1 MNRAFVSERRT
12 GMRHTKFD
20 YRSYHG
26 RRTAT
31 DWLKWIA
38 LILAILA
45 ALAVAA
51 LLWGQKYF
59 TYTDGG
65 LRLTLPFLQ
74 QETPKPVDPGQVDVV
89 VEEPEPK
96 EDASHPVEPPQPAEA
111 TAAAAV
117 PLSAL
122 LDGSAATLAEQAG
135 ANSVVVEMKDAQ
147 GRLGWQ
153 SEQPLAG
160 AAKLPG
166 AEAPE
171 INRQLSAWDQDG
183 LCTIARLSC
192 FRDEALG
199 SNMAHTIRTG
209 SGYRWKDS
217 DGLHWASP
225 SDPEVQDY
233 LVGLMVELARLG
245 FDEIVLEHWG
255 YPAQSDGPLGNLQ
268 YPAGALEPVVTGF
281 LSRAASALEPYD
293 VRLSLAVSAGQ
304 LSGEDPGTGLT
315 TDALNS
321 SVDRIWMDGGRTED
335 LAVLNASGVTSA
347 GERLVSRCGA
357 LDPEEAGAQAIWT
370 ADGTL

>member
-1 MNRAFVSERRT
+1 MRR
-12 GMRHTKFD
+12 TKFD
-20 YRSYHG
+20 YRSHHG
-26 RRTAT
+26 RKTAT

-51 LLWGQKYF
+51 LRWGQKYF
-59 TYTDGG
+59 NYTDEG
-65 LRLTLPFLQ
+65 LKLTLPFFQ
-74 QETPKPVDPGQVDVV
+74 QESPKPADPGQVDVV
-89 VEEPEPK
+89 IEEEPEPK
-96 EDASHPVEPPQPAEA
+96 EDASQPVEPPKPEEA

-122 LDGSAATLAEQAG
+122 LDGSAAALAEQAG

-166 AEAPE
+166 ADAPE
-171 INRQLSAWDQDG
+171 LNEQLSAWNQKEFY
-183 LCTIARLSC
+183 TIARLSC
-192 FRDEALG
+192 FQDEALG
-199 SNMAHTIRTG
+199 SNMAHTIRTS
-209 SGYRWKDS
+209 SGYRWKDGG
-217 DGLHWASP
+217 GLHWASP
-225 SDPEVQDY
+225 SDQEVQDY
-233 LVGLMVELARLG
+233 LVGLMVELAQLG

-268 YPAGALEPVVTGF
+268 YPAGALEPVVTDF
-281 LSRAASALEPYD
+281 LARAASALESYD

-315 TDALNS
+315 AEALNA
-321 SVDRIWMDGGRTED
+321 SVDRIWMDGNRTEA
-335 LAVLNASGVTSA
+335 LAALNASGVTGA
-347 GERLVSRCGA
+347 AERLVSRSGA
-357 LDPEEAGAQAIWT
+357 LNPDEAGAQAVWA
-370 ADGTL
+370 ADGT

>member
-1 MNRAFVSERRT
+1 MRR
-12 GMRHTKFD
+12 TKFD

-26 RRTAT
+26 RRTTT

-38 LILAILA
+38 LVLAILA

-96 EDASHPVEPPQPAEA
+96 EDASQPVEPPQPEEA

-147 GRLGWQ
+147 GHLGWQ

-160 AAKLPG
+160 AKLPG

-171 INRQLSAWDQDG
+171 VNGQLSSWNQGG
-183 LCTIARLSC
+183 LYTAARLSC

-199 SNMAHTIRTG
+199 SNMAHTIRTS
-209 SGYRWKDS
+209 SGYRWKDGS
-217 DGLHWASP
+217 GLHWASP
-225 SDPEVQDY
+225 SDQEVQDY
-233 LVGLMVELARLG
+233 LIGLMVELAQLG

-255 YPAQSDGPLGNLQ
+255 YPSQSDGPLGNIQ
-268 YPAGALEPVVTGF
+268 AGNRYPAGELEPMVTGF
-281 LSRAASALEPYD
+281 LAQAASALEAYD

-315 TDALNS
+315 PEALNA
-321 SVDRIWMDGGRTED
+321 SVDRLWMEGGRTEA
-335 LAVLNASGVTSA
+335 LAALNASGVTRA
-347 GERLVSRCGA
+347 EERLVSRCGV
-357 LDPEEAGAQAIWT
+357 LDPEETGAQAIW
-370 ADGTL
+370 AAGGTP

>member
-1 MNRAFVSERRT
+1 MRR
-12 GMRHTKFD
+12 TKFD

-26 RRTAT
+26 KRTAT

-45 ALAVAA
+45 ALAVAV

-59 TYTDGG
+59 TYTDEG

-74 QETPKPVDPGQVDVV
+74 QEGRKPADPGQVDVV
-89 VEEPEPK
+89 IEEEEPK
-96 EDASHPVEPPQPAEA
+96 EDASHPVEPPQPEEA

-122 LDGSAATLAEQAG
+122 LDGSAAALAEQAG
-135 ANSVVVEMKDAQ
+135 ANSVVVEMKDVR

-166 AEAPE
+166 AEAPG
-171 INRQLSAWDQDG
+171 INEQLAAWNQGG
-183 LCTIARLSC
+183 LDTIARLSC

-199 SNMAHTIRTG
+199 SSMAHTIRTG

-217 DGLHWASP
+217 GGLHWASP
-225 SDPEVQDY
+225 SDPEVRDY
-233 LVGLMVELARLG
+233 LVGLMVELAQLG

-255 YPAQSDGPLGNLQ
+255 YPAQSDGPLGNIQ
-268 YPAGALEPVVTGF
+268 AGDRYPAGELEAVAAAF
-281 LSRAASALEPYD
+281 LAQAAAALEPYD
-293 VRLSLAVSAGQ
+293 VRLSLAVSASQ

-315 TDALNS
+315 AEALNA
-321 SVDRIWMDGGRTED
+321 SVDRIWMEGGRTEA
-335 LAVLNASGVTSA
+335 LEALNASGVTGA
-347 GERLVSRCGA
+347 EERLVSRSGA
-357 LDPEEAGAQAIWT
+357 LDPEETGAQSIWET
-370 ADGTL
+370 DDTP

>member
-26 RRTAT
+26 KRTAT

-96 EDASHPVEPPQPAEA
+96 EDTSHPVEPPQPAEA

-147 GRLGWQ
+147 GRLGC
-153 SEQPLAG
+153 PG
-160 AAKLPG
+160 RRLPRSTDSCPPG
-166 AEAPE
+166 IRTASAPSPVCPASGTRPWAPTWHTPSAPE
-171 INRQLSAWDQDG
+171 
-183 LCTIARLSC
+183 
-192 FRDEALG
+192 
-199 SNMAHTIRTG
+199 
-209 SGYRWKDS
+209 
-217 DGLHWASP
+217 
-225 SDPEVQDY
+225 
-233 LVGLMVELARLG
+233 
-245 FDEIVLEHWG
+245 
-255 YPAQSDGPLGNLQ
+255 
-268 YPAGALEPVVTGF
+268 
-281 LSRAASALEPYD
+281 AATA
-293 VRLSLAVSAGQ
+293 
-304 LSGEDPGTGLT
+304 
-315 TDALNS
+315 
-321 SVDRIWMDGGRTED
+321 GRTAMD
-335 LAVLNASGVTSA
+335 CTGPPPLIQ
-347 GERLVSRCGA
+347 RCRT
-357 LDPEEAGAQAIWT
+357 IWW
-370 ADGTL
+370 A

>member
-1 MNRAFVSERRT
+1 MRR
-12 GMRHTKFD
+12 TKFD

-26 RRTAT
+26 KRTAT

-45 ALAVAA
+45 ALAVAV

-59 TYTDGG
+59 TYTDEG

-74 QETPKPVDPGQVDVV
+74 QEDHKPADPGQVDVV
-89 VEEPEPK
+89 IEEVPEPK
-96 EDASHPVEPPQPAEA
+96 EDASHPAEPLQPEEA

-117 PLSAL
+117 PLSTL
-122 LDGSAATLAEQAG
+122 LDGSAATLAERAG

-153 SEQPLAG
+153 SEQPLDG

-166 AEAPE
+166 AEAPG
-171 INRQLSAWDQDG
+171 INEQLAAWNQGSLD
-183 LCTIARLSC
+183 TIARLSC

-217 DGLHWASP
+217 GGLHWASP
-225 SDPEVQDY
+225 SDPEVRDY

-255 YPAQSDGPLGNLQ
+255 YPAQSDGPLGNIQ
-268 YPAGALEPVVTGF
+268 SGDRYPAGELEPVAAAF
-281 LSRAASALEPYD
+281 LAQAAAALEPYD

-315 TDALNS
+315 AEALNA
-321 SVDRIWMDGGRTED
+321 SVDRIWMEGGRTEA
-335 LAVLNASGVTSA
+335 LEALNASGVTGA
-347 GERLVSRCGA
+347 EERLVSWSGA
-357 LDPEEAGAQAIWT
+357 LDPEETGAQAIWET
-370 ADGTL
+370 DDTP

>member
-1 MNRAFVSERRT
+1 MRR
-12 GMRHTKFD
+12 TKFD

-26 RRTAT
+26 RKTAT

-59 TYTDGG
+59 NYTDEG
-65 LRLTLPFLQ
+65 LKLTLPFFQ
-74 QETPKPVDPGQVDVV
+74 QESPKPADPGQVDVV
-89 VEEPEPK
+89 IEEEPEPK
-96 EDASHPVEPPQPAEA
+96 EDASQPVEPPKPEEA

-122 LDGSAATLAEQAG
+122 LDGSAAALAEQAV

-166 AEAPE
+166 ADAPE
-171 INRQLSAWDQDG
+171 LNEQLSAWNQKEFY
-183 LCTIARLSC
+183 TIARLSC
-192 FRDEALG
+192 FQDEALG

-281 LSRAASALEPYD
+281 LARAASALDPEMVGEVLD
-293 VRLSLAVSAGQ
+293 LMRDLAQEGMTMAVVTHEMGFAREVASR
-304 LSGEDPGTGLT
+304 
-315 TDALNS
+315 
-321 SVDRIWMDGGRTED
+321 VIFMDGGAILEENTPQALFDSPQNPRTQ
-335 LAVLNASGVTSA
+335 LFLSKVL
-347 GERLVSRCGA
+347 
-357 LDPEEAGAQAIWT
+357 
-370 ADGTL
+370 

>member
-1 MNRAFVSERRT
+1 MRR
-12 GMRHTKFD
+12 TKFD

-26 RRTAT
+26 KRSTT
-31 DWLKWIA
+31 DCLKLIA

-59 TYTDGG
+59 AYTDGG
-65 LRLTLPFLQ
+65 LRLTFPFLQ
-74 QETPKPVDPGQVDVV
+74 QEERTPADPGTVDVV
-89 VEEPEPK
+89 IEEEPEPK
-96 EDASHPVEPPQPAEA
+96 EDASHPVEPPHSEEA

-122 LDGSAATLAEQAG
+122 LDGSAADLAEQAG
-135 ANSVVVEMKDAQ
+135 ANSVVVEMKDIR

-153 SEQPLAG
+153 SEQPLA
-160 AAKLPG
+160 AAKLPD

-171 INRQLSAWDQDG
+171 VNAQLSAWNQAG
-183 LCTIARLSC
+183 LDTIARLSC

-217 DGLHWASP
+217 SGLHWASP
-225 SDPEVQDY
+225 SDQEAQDY

-255 YPAQSDGPLGNLQ
+255 FPAQSDGPLGNIQ
-268 YPAGALEPVVTGF
+268 AGDRYPAGELEPVVTGF
-281 LSRAASALEPYD
+281 LARAASALEPYD

-304 LSGEDPGTGLT
+304 LSGGDPGTGLT
-315 TDALNS
+315 AEALNA
-321 SVDRIWMDGGRTED
+321 SVDRIWMEGGRTEA
-335 LAVLNASGVTSA
+335 LETLNASGVTGA
-347 GERLVSRCGA
+347 QERLVSRCSA
-357 LDPEEAGAQAIWT
+357 LDQEESGARAVWET
-370 ADGTL
+370 DGTPIA

>member
-1 MNRAFVSERRT
+1 MRR
-12 GMRHTKFD
+12 TKFD

-26 RRTAT
+26 RKTAT

-59 TYTDGG
+59 NYTDEG
-65 LRLTLPFLQ
+65 LKLTLPFFQ
-74 QETPKPVDPGQVDVV
+74 QESPKPADPGQVDVV
-89 VEEPEPK
+89 IEEESEPK
-96 EDASHPVEPPQPAEA
+96 EDASQPVEPPKPEEA

-122 LDGSAATLAEQAG
+122 LDGSAAALAEQAG

-166 AEAPE
+166 ADAPE
-171 INRQLSAWDQDG
+171 LNEQLSAWNQKEFY
-183 LCTIARLSC
+183 TIARLSC
-192 FRDEALG
+192 FQDEALG
-199 SNMAHTIRTG
+199 SNMAHTIRTS
-209 SGYRWKDS
+209 SGYRWKDGG
-217 DGLHWASP
+217 GLHWASP
-225 SDPEVQDY
+225 SDPEVRDY
-233 LVGLMVELARLG
+233 LVGLMVELAQLG

-255 YPAQSDGPLGNLQ
+255 YPAQSDGPLGNIQ
-268 YPAGALEPVVTGF
+268 AGDRYPAGELEAVAAAF
-281 LSRAASALEPYD
+281 LAQAAAALEPYD
-293 VRLSLAVSAGQ
+293 VRLSLAVSASQ

-315 TDALNS
+315 AEALNA
-321 SVDRIWMDGGRTED
+321 SVDRIWMEGGRTEA
-335 LAVLNASGVTSA
+335 LEALNASGVTGA
-347 GERLVSRCGA
+347 EERLVSRSGA
-357 LDPEEAGAQAIWT
+357 LDPEETGAQSIWET
-370 ADGTL
+370 DDTP